1 VRVEHVVSVWPEP
14 FLAAGGALEVHPL
27 PAGRDNLVWLVVC
40 TATREAAVVDGPD
53 AAAAVDRCAQIGAR
67 LTTVLNT
74 HTHGDHVGVNRD
86 LARLGRL
93 DGLQVVGPA
102 RDAANVPGLTRG
114 VDEGDAVRIG
124 DVVGRVLLTEGHLDG
139 HVSYVFG
146 DLLFCGDTLFS
157 GGCGYLF
164 SGPPSKMFH
173 SLMRLAQLDG
183 ATWVCCA
190 HEYTEDNL
198 AFAWSVEPDNEALGR
213 RIAAVAAARA
223 EGRTVVPSRLEEE
236 RATNP
241 FLRPGSPSVRAA
253 AEAFAG
259 RPLTSFEEVFAATRA
274 LKDTRRYKA

>member
-1 VRVEHVVSVWPEP
+1 MVEHVVSVRPEP

-40 TATREAAVVDGPD
+40 TQTRAAAVVDGPD
-53 AAAAVDRCAQIGAR
+53 AGAALARCEEVGAR
-67 LTTVLNT
+67 LTMVFNT

-93 DGLQVVGPA
+93 DGLEVIGPA

-114 VDEGDAVRIG
+114 VDEGDEVRVGAVI
-124 DVVGRVLLTEGHLDG
+124 GRVLRTEGHLDG

-146 DLLFCGDTLFS
+146 DLLFCGDTLFT

-164 SGPPSKMFH
+164 SGPPEAMFR

-183 ATWVCCA
+183 ATRVCCA

-198 AFAWSVEPDNEALGR
+198 AFAWSVEPDNGALAAR
-213 RIAAVAAARA
+213 MAAVAAARA

-241 FLRPGSPSVRAA
+241 FLRPGSPTIRAA

-259 RPLTSFEEVFAATRA
+259 RPLVTFEEVFAATRA